1 MFLVIGVTLRNA
13 FDVRGAR
20 RNYCAQNRRSA
31 LTPMDDG
38 VALAMDRLRQL
49 SLQVFFLEL
58 SSDIIKRAL
67 QPLAY
72 FIDFIALDD

>member
-1 MFLVIGVTLRNA
+1 MFLVIGVTLRNG

-20 RNYCAQNRRSA
+20 RNYCAQNRQSA
-31 LTPMDDG
+31 LSPMEDG
-38 VALAMDRLRQL
+38 VASATDRLRQL